1 MIGSYTANNNVAVL
15 VPVIVLGVP
24 IFDTLFVMYVRRR
37 RGISMFL
44 GSPDHFALR
53 LRRWDLTKR
62 QTVLLSY
69 IMAVF
74 LAVAGIVVMTEDTA
88 GALMIIVLLLLFFL
102 FAAYRLK
109 RIDMGL

>member
-1 MIGSYTANNNVAVL
+1 VVPAV
-15 VPVIVLGVP
+15 ILGVP

-53 LRRWDLTKR
+53 LRKWAFTKR
-62 QTVLLSY
+62 QTVIFSY
-69 IMAVF
+69 
-74 LAVAGIVVMTEDTA
+74 AVASLLALTGILVM
-88 GALMIIVLLLLFFL
+88 ALDARAALFVLLLLALLFL
-102 FAAYRLK
+102 FATQRLK